1 MNGNMN
7 SLLRHPLTRLHC
19 LLIVLAALAVVVLAD
34 GVVSAAPRQQ
44 TLSSDAT
51 LSSLSLSDVT
61 LGATFDPSVL
71 RYASATAASTL
82 TETTVTATPTD
93 SSATVVIELNRN
105 GNARSGGTVPLAFGA
120 NDIAV
125 VVTAEDGMIAIYQV
139 TVTRLRPIVRRSIN
153 PSTVAP
159 GGTVSV
165 TLTFG
170 PGSVNSGTREILPDG
185 FSWSGIFPPN
195 PGITPGLPEPGNPQ
209 LFQVLRLGG
218 METELYVYPH
228 RLYYDWRLH
237 PYRDHN
243 GLQSRG
249 PPRCG

>member
-19 LLIVLAALAVVVLAD
+19 LLIVLAALAVVVLPD

-44 TLSSDAT
+44 TLSSDNT

-93 SSATVVIELNRN
+93 SSANVVIELNRN
-105 GNARSGGTVPLAFGA
+105 VQSGVTVPLAFGA

-139 TVTRLRPIVRRSIN
+139 TVTRLRPIVERSID
-153 PSTVAP
+153 
-159 GGTVSV
+159 
-165 TLTFG
+165 TLNC
-170 PGSVNSGTREILPDG
+170 GSGWHCFCNAHIWP
-185 FSWSGIFPPN
+185 
-195 PGITPGLPEPGNPQ
+195 
-209 LFQVLRLGG
+209 RLG
-218 METELYVYPH
+218 ELRNP
-228 RLYYDWRLH
+228 
-237 PYRDHN
+237 
-243 GLQSRG
+243 
-249 PPRCG
+249 